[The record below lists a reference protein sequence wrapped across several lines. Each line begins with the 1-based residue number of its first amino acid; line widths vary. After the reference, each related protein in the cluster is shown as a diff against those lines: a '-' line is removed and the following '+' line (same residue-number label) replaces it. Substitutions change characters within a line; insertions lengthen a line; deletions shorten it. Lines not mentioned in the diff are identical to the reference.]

1 VVTSSWI
8 EPARRLA
15 DGTAG
20 WDGLWS
26 LLFTARRA
34 VLHLA
39 LLPGLDDDL
48 VFTEAALD
56 LREAVEE
63 LEWVH
68 GDLPLRA
75 AAVDLGEAPLDQ
87 VSACGAAVTGLLA
100 AALDTVGRL
109 RGTAAGDV
117 DTPEM
122 LALGRVSQL
131 AASAHL
137 RVAGRLP

>member
-1 VVTSSWI
+1 VVTVSWI

-20 WDGLWS
+20 WEGLWS
-26 LLFTARRA
+26 LLFAARRA

-48 VFTEAALD
+48 GFTEAALD
-56 LREAVEE
+56 LREAAEE

-75 AAVDLGEAPLDQ
+75 AAVDLGEAPRDQ
-87 VSACGAAVTGLLA
+87 VGACRAAVTGLLV

-109 RGTAAGDV
+109 QSAGAGEL
-117 DTPEM
+117 DTPEV
-122 LALGRVSQL
+122 LALARVSQL